1 MGRCRLPFVTC
12 ALLAVFTVPALAV
25 PFVLFPK
32 AGQLISPGGR
42 FTVRNVE
49 RDGSAEEF
57 VGTFHALWLTELATG
72 RSRKLCDYVGVA
84 AVAWSGE
91 DYLIVTQ
98 YLNKRTSRALVFKVP
113 NPDDTVVLDAPSLIR
128 MVSPDLRAPLR
139 ENDHVF
145 VEASHLEGDTLRLHV
160 WGYGRHD
167 ANGFRWT
174 CDYGLL
180 EGGLTCREEQQ
191 SK

>member
-1 MGRCRLPFVTC
+1 MPRNRSLVLAC
-12 ALLAVFTVPALAV
+12 ALVATLALPASSA

-32 AGQLISPGGR
+32 AGQLLSPGGR
-42 FTVRNVE
+42 FDVRNVDRE
-49 RDGSAEEF
+49 GADQEF
-57 VGTFHALWLTELATG
+57 LGTFHALWLTELTTG

-91 DYLIVTQ
+91 HYLIVTQ
-98 YLNKRTSRALVFKVP
+98 YLNKHTSRALVFQVDHA
-113 NPDDTVVLDAPSLIR
+113 DDPVVLDAPTLIR
-128 MVSPDLRAPLR
+128 TVPPELRPSLR

-145 VEASHLEGDTLRLHV
+145 VEASRLEGDTLRLHV

-174 CDYGLL
+174 CDYTLR
-180 EGGLTCREEQQ
+180 ESEVTCREERPP
-191 SK
+191 K